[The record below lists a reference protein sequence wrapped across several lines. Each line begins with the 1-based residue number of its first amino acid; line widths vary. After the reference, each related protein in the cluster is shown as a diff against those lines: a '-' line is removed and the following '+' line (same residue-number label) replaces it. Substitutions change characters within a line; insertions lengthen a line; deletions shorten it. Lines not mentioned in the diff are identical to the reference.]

1 MPLQYPQNTI
11 AILPNEQPIEGCH
24 ECGILWYQLV
34 NYRNQWRMRPTEI
47 QKQNLFEDAQDA
59 FLEHWHTHQTIA
71 DEYTNEWE
79 QRASMALREMSKDE

>member
-11 AILPNEQPIEGCH
+11 AILPNEQPVEDCH

-59 FLEHWHTHQTIA
+59 FLEHWHTHQMQ
-71 DEYTNEWE
+71 EVQVSE
-79 QRASMALREMSKDE
+79 